1 MTPDPE
7 SATIETALAQLDSS
21 IRRLKIQYDM
31 FFNGALPREPQELR
45 SDVERMIKRYASAP
59 IRKYAH
65 RYHFNAL
72 VGRFNSFSELWTKTT
87 RLLEEG
93 DRGGAQK
100 DSVNG
105 EKLLGE
111 CRIHDPI
118 LEQERLRDLHARY
131 LEARGKYNGKEGKL
145 PFDAFLRG
153 VATQAMRLREKAGCD
168 EIELRLVLSES
179 KVHLR
184 ARPGR

>member
-1 MTPDPE
+1 M
-7 SATIETALAQLDSS
+7 ETALAQLDSS

-45 SDVERMIKRYASAP
+45 SDVERMIKRYANAP

-65 RYHFNAL
+65 RYHLNAL
-72 VGRFNSFSELWTKTT
+72 VGRYNSFSELWTKTV
-87 RLLEEG
+87 RALEEG
-93 DRGGAQK
+93 ARGASQTAT
-100 DSVNG
+100 NG

-131 LEARGKYNGKEGKL
+131 LEARGKYDGKKGKL
-145 PFDAFLRG
+145 PFEAFVRG
-153 VATQAMRLREKAGCD
+153 VATQAVRLREKAGCD